1 MGKYRRLLSVVV
13 YKTRVYL
20 ASKILGEEI
29 FTDYQDVRHR
39 IINST
44 VAIKGLVCKECKEC
58 NRIKY
63 NKIDRRC
70 KIISEEAMK
79 LK

>member
-1 MGKYRRLLSVVV
+1 MVKYKRLLSVVV
-13 YKTRVYL
+13 YKIRVYL

-39 IINST
+39 IINSA
-44 VAIKGLVCKECKEC
+44 VSIKGMVYKCRKCSMIRYKE
-58 NRIKY
+58 
-63 NKIDRRC
+63 IDKRC
-70 KIISEEAMK
+70 GEISEEAMK